1 MKAVFVIV
9 AILVLVV
16 WAFIGFMLWVP
27 FLARM
32 ISVYVYNVALA
43 IYTGHQIGHAE
54 QALEKALSFYV
65 RGFELIAANL
75 RRIRDHTPIAP
86 TSESP
91 TENWDV
97 AVKETAFATLFW
109 GSTLVVGNVLANLPF
124 YLGVLGALLII
135 LVIALLMGCY
145 GMVHE
150 AHHKRDAAL
159 AALRRTD
166 KSESF

>member
-9 AILVLVV
+9 AILVLAA
-16 WAFIGFMLWVP
+16 WAFIGFMLWIP
-27 FLARM
+27 FLTRM
-32 ISVYVYNVALA
+32 ISAYVYNVALA
-43 IYTGHQIGHAE
+43 IYTGRQIGPAE
-54 QALEKALSFYV
+54 QALEKAVSFWV

-75 RRIRDHTPIAP
+75 RRIRDHTPVVP

-91 TENWDV
+91 TQNWDI

-109 GSTLVVGNVLANLPF
+109 GSTLLVGNLLAILPF

-135 LVIALLMGCY
+135 LVIALLVGCY

-150 AHHKRDAAL
+150 AHHQRDLAL
-159 AALRRTD
+159 GLRQTD
-166 KSESF
+166 KTESL